1 MKTLL
6 ISHIADNDGVSPI
19 ILLKLVINKFDYK
32 LLEIYEVE
40 DYVND
45 LIDSGKYKEYDR
57 IYITDLKLTM
67 DLCKKIDN
75 IEELKNKLLVFDHH
89 QSNLFVN
96 DFDFATV
103 IVKNEE
109 GRMECGTSLFYK
121 YLKNKYV
128 GSVLNNNS
136 VSEYVELVRENDTWD
151 YLTENELKA
160 KKLGMLFSLYNRER
174 YIESIFNNLK
184 NNVDELF
191 TKEEDYLLNIEQER
205 MTDYI
210 ESKKDKVYFGEINNY
225 KVGIVFAENYRSVL
239 GNYLS
244 KYYKDKVDFIIII
257 NFDHGI
263 SYRTINDVNVGEF
276 AQIYGGGGHQ
286 KAAGSYLPKGMH
298 KKVIELLYEGIKLND
313 EN

>member
-19 ILLKLVINKFDYK
+19 ILLKLVLNDFDYK

-40 DYVND
+40 DYVNE
-45 LIDSGKYKEYDR
+45 LIDSGRYKEYDQ

-67 DLCKKIDN
+67 ELCEKIDN

-96 DFDFATV
+96 DFNFATV

-121 YLKNKYV
+121 YLKNKYPN
-128 GSVLNNNS
+128 SILNNKI
-136 VSEYVELVRENDTWD
+136 VSNYVELVRENDTWD
-151 YLTENELKA
+151 YLIENEPKA
-160 KKLGMLFSLYNRER
+160 KKLGMLFSLYNREK
-174 YIESIFNNLK
+174 YINSMLTNLK

-191 TKEEDYLLNIEQER
+191 SSEENYLFSIEQER
-205 MTDYI
+205 MNDYI
-210 ESKKDKVYFGEINNY
+210 ESKKDKVYFGKINNY
-225 KVGIVFAENYRSVL
+225 EVGIVFAESYRSVL
-239 GNYLS
+239 GNYLA
-244 KYYKDKVDFIIII
+244 KYYEDKVDFIIII

-263 SYRTINDVNVGEF
+263 SYRTIKEVNVGEF

-286 KAAGSYLPKGMH
+286 KAAGSYFPDGFH
-298 KKVIELLYEGIKLND
+298 KQLIELLYEGIILKDAN
-313 EN
+313 

>member
-19 ILLKLVINKFDYK
+19 ILLKLVLNDFDYK

-40 DYVND
+40 DYVNE
-45 LIDSGKYKEYDR
+45 LIDSGRYKEYDQ

-67 DLCKKIDN
+67 ELCEKIDN

-96 DFDFATV
+96 DFNFATV

-121 YLKNKYV
+121 YLKNKYPN
-128 GSVLNNNS
+128 SILNNKI
-136 VSEYVELVRENDTWD
+136 VSNYVEHVRENDTWD
-151 YLTENELKA
+151 YLIENEPKA
-160 KKLGMLFSLYNRER
+160 KKLGMLFSLYNREK
-174 YIESIFNNLK
+174 YINSMLTNLK

-191 TKEEDYLLNIEQER
+191 SSEENYLLSIEQER
-205 MTDYI
+205 MNDYI
-210 ESKKDKVYFGEINNY
+210 ESKKDKVYFGKINNY
-225 KVGIVFAENYRSVL
+225 EVGIVFAESYRSVL
-239 GNYLS
+239 GNYLA
-244 KYYKDKVDFIIII
+244 KYYEDKVDFIIII

-263 SYRTINDVNVGEF
+263 SYRTIKEVNVGEF

-286 KAAGSYLPKGMH
+286 KAAGSYFPDGFH
-298 KKVIELLYEGIKLND
+298 KQLIELLYEGIILKDAN
-313 EN
+313 

>member
-19 ILLKLVINKFDYK
+19 ILLKLVMDDFDYK

-40 DYVND
+40 NYVND
-45 LIDSGKYKEYDR
+45 LIDSGKYKEYDQ

-67 DLCKKIDN
+67 ELCEKIDD

-121 YLKNKYV
+121 YLKNKNPN
-128 GSVLNNNS
+128 SILNNEV
-136 VSEYVELVRENDTWD
+136 VSNYVELVRENDTWD
-151 YLTENELKA
+151 YLIENEYKA

-174 YIESIFNNLK
+174 YINSMFTNLK
-184 NNVDELF
+184 NNVDVLF
-191 TKEEDYLLNIEQER
+191 SKEENYLLSIEQER
-205 MTDYI
+205 MNDYI
-210 ESKKDKVYFGEINNY
+210 ERKKDKVYFGEINNY
-225 KVGIVFAENYRSVL
+225 KVGIVFAENYRSIL
-239 GNYLS
+239 GNYLA
-244 KYYKDKVDFIIII
+244 KYYEEQVDFIIII
-257 NFDHGI
+257 NLEHGI
-263 SYRTINDVNVGEF
+263 SYRTIKEVNVGEF
-276 AQIYGGGGHQ
+276 AKIYGGGGHQ
-286 KAAGSYLPKGMH
+286 KAAGSYFPDGFH
-298 KKVIELLYEGIKLND
+298 KQLIELLYEGIKLND

>member
-19 ILLKLVINKFDYK
+19 ILLKLVINEFDYK

-40 DYVND
+40 DYVNN
-45 LIDSGKYKEYDR
+45 LIDSGRYKEYDQ

-67 DLCKKIDN
+67 ESCEKIDN

-96 DFDFATV
+96 DFNFTTV

-121 YLKNKYV
+121 YLKNKYPN
-128 GSVLNNNS
+128 SILNNKI
-136 VSEYVELVRENDTWD
+136 VSNYVELVRENDTWD
-151 YLTENELKA
+151 YLIENELKA

-174 YIESIFNNLK
+174 YINSMLTNLK

-191 TKEEDYLLNIEQER
+191 SSEENYLFSIEQER
-205 MTDYI
+205 MNDYI
-210 ESKKDKVYFGEINNY
+210 ESKKDKVYFGKINNY
-225 KVGIVFAENYRSVL
+225 EVGIVFAESYRSVL
-239 GNYLS
+239 GNYLA
-244 KYYKDKVDFIIII
+244 KYYEDKVDFIIII

-263 SYRTINDVNVGEF
+263 SYRTIKEVNVGEF

-286 KAAGSYLPKGMH
+286 KAAGSYFPDGFH
-298 KKVIELLYEGIKLND
+298 KQLIELLYEGIILKDAN
-313 EN
+313 

>member
-19 ILLKLVINKFDYK
+19 ILLKLVINEFDYK

-40 DYVND
+40 DYVNE
-45 LIDSGKYKEYDR
+45 LIDSGRYKEYDQ

-67 DLCKKIDN
+67 ESCEKIDN

-96 DFDFATV
+96 DFNFATV

-121 YLKNKYV
+121 YLKNKYPN
-128 GSVLNNNS
+128 SILNNKI
-136 VSEYVELVRENDTWD
+136 VSNYVELVRENDTWD
-151 YLTENELKA
+151 YLIENELKA

-174 YIESIFNNLK
+174 YINSMLTNLK

-191 TKEEDYLLNIEQER
+191 NSEENYLLSIEQER
-205 MTDYI
+205 MNNYI
-210 ESKKDKVYFGEINNY
+210 ESKKDKVYFGKINNY
-225 KVGIVFAENYRSVL
+225 EVGIVFAESYRSVL
-239 GNYLS
+239 GNYLA
-244 KYYKDKVDFIIII
+244 KYYEDKVDFIIII

-263 SYRTINDVNVGEF
+263 SYRTIKEVNVGEF

-286 KAAGSYLPKGMH
+286 KAAGSYFPDGFH
-298 KKVIELLYEGIKLND
+298 KQLIELLYEGIILKDAN
-313 EN
+313 

>member
-19 ILLKLVINKFDYK
+19 ILLKLVINEFDYK

-40 DYVND
+40 DYVNE
-45 LIDSGKYKEYDR
+45 LIGSGKYKEYDQ

-67 DLCKKIDN
+67 ESCEKIDN

-121 YLKNKYV
+121 YLKNKYPN
-128 GSVLNNNS
+128 SILNNVA
-136 VSEYVELVRENDTWD
+136 VSNYVELVRENDTWD
-151 YLTENELKA
+151 YLIENEAKA

-174 YIESIFNNLK
+174 YIKSMLTNFK

-191 TKEEDYLLNIEQER
+191 SSEENYLLSIEQER
-205 MTDYI
+205 INDYI

-239 GNYLS
+239 GNYLA
-244 KYYKDKVDFIIII
+244 KYYEEEVDFIIII
-257 NFDHGI
+257 NLEHGI
-263 SYRTINDVNVGEF
+263 SYRTIKEVNVGEF

-286 KAAGSYLPKGMH
+286 KAAGSYFPEGFH
-298 KKVIELLYEGIKLND
+298 KQLIELLYEGIIVKD

>member
-19 ILLKLVINKFDYK
+19 ILLKLVINEFDYK

-40 DYVND
+40 DYVNE
-45 LIDSGKYKEYDR
+45 LIDSGRYKEYDQ

-67 DLCKKIDN
+67 ESCEKIDN

-96 DFDFATV
+96 DFNFATV

-121 YLKNKYV
+121 YLKNRYPN
-128 GSVLNNNS
+128 SILNNKI
-136 VSEYVELVRENDTWD
+136 VSNYVELVRENDTWD
-151 YLTENELKA
+151 YLIENELKA

-174 YIESIFNNLK
+174 YINSMLTNLK

-191 TKEEDYLLNIEQER
+191 SSEENYLLSIEQER
-205 MTDYI
+205 MNDYI
-210 ESKKDKVYFGEINNY
+210 ESKKDKVYFGKINNY
-225 KVGIVFAENYRSVL
+225 EVGIVFAESYRSVL
-239 GNYLS
+239 GNYLA
-244 KYYKDKVDFIIII
+244 KYYEDKVDFIIII

-263 SYRTINDVNVGEF
+263 SYRTIKEVNVGEF

-286 KAAGSYLPKGMH
+286 KAAGSYFPDGFH
-298 KKVIELLYEGIKLND
+298 KQLIELLYEGIILKDAN
-313 EN
+313 